1 MASIQ
6 KRTGKSGTSYRV
18 QIRIKGHPPEVAT
31 FARLSDAR
39 AWIAKTESAI
49 RAGKHFGVSKRRDF
63 SELAD
68 KYLSAVETRLKSHA
82 CRVAHLARWRE
93 EFDGLKVADITPSLI
108 AEVRDNLV
116 REKDERGRGR
126 TEATVNR
133 YLATLSAAFTY
144 AVKDLE
150 WIDRNPLERVRKG
163 RESSG
168 RVRYLTDTERE
179 LLLKECRS
187 SSNPHL
193 YLAVVLALTTGAR
206 QSEVMS
212 LRWQQI
218 DFQRRTI
225 LLRDG
230 ETKNGEGRVLPLTGE
245 AFHVLKARSKVRALN
260 DDRVFPVPA
269 AGRAF
274 GSLRTAWAAAL
285 ERAGVREFRWH
296 DLRHTAASYL
306 TMAGIGSMEVAKVLG
321 HKTLQMTARYS
332 HLSPGRTVEL
342 GDVLANRFGLS
353 GNPSKGRR

>member
-6 KRTGKSGTSYRV
+6 KRSGKNGASYRV

-31 FARLSDAR
+31 FTRLSDAR
-39 AWIAKTESAI
+39 AWVAKTEAAI
-49 RAGKHFGVSKRRDF
+49 RAGKHFGVSRRREF
-63 SELAD
+63 SELVE
-68 KYLSAVETRLKSHA
+68 KYLAASDGRLKSQS
-82 CRVAHLARWRE
+82 CRESHLARWRD
-93 EFDGLKVADITPSLI
+93 EFEGLKVADITASLI
-108 AEVRDNLV
+108 AEIRDKLA
-116 REKDERGRGR
+116 REKCENGRGR
-126 TEATVNR
+126 TDATVNR
-133 YLATLSAAFTY
+133 YLATLSAAFAY

-150 WIDRNPLERVRKG
+150 WIDRNPLERVKKG
-163 RESSG
+163 RESPG
-168 RVRYLTDTERE
+168 RVRYLTDAERE
-179 LLLKECRS
+179 RLLKECSS

-206 QSEVMS
+206 QSEVMN

-225 LLRDG
+225 LLLDG

-285 ERAGVREFRWH
+285 KRADVREFRWH

-306 TMAGIGSMEVAKVLG
+306 TMAGVSSMEVAKVLG

-342 GDVLANRFGLS
+342 GDVLADRFGLS
-353 GNPSKGRR
+353 GNPIKERR